1 VSDQHKDE
9 HSVDETSERS
19 VAETSEGSVAEA
31 RVMDG
36 TTWAEFCDT
45 LKTAGGVITGSGSP
59 KDPFERAEGLRYLS
73 RVTRAALEAFV
84 EHGDPRAPALHR
96 PVHETVKMGADNPD
110 MIYENAQISGEHDY
124 LLEGKRGSV
133 AYLGLGS
140 YAGNYGMG
148 GGGRSG
154 ETGYLEAKDLV
165 LGDDGALEVLLS
177 RNEPAPR
184 DDGRKVNWLPMADDT
199 SSLIVRQLFLD
210 RERETPA
217 ELTLRRVSADGARL
231 DALPTPL
238 SCERID
244 KQLLSA
250 ARLVVGAVG
259 LFTGWS
265 MGFQRHENELPLF
278 EQKTAMAAHG
288 DPNITY
294 YHSYWR
300 LEADQA
306 LLVET
311 TPPPCDYWNFQLNN
325 HWMESL
331 DYRFHRIA
339 INKAQA
345 RYQDD
350 GSVRIVVAHRDPGLP
365 NWLSTAGHQR
375 GTMCFRWI
383 RARADEP
390 QPRTRVVTLD
400 ELAAL
405 RDREA
410 AGR

>member
-1 VSDQHKDE
+1 MSDQDRDV
-9 HSVDETSERS
+9 SNETYSE
-19 VAETSEGSVAEA
+19 AEA

-84 EHGDPRAPALHR
+84 EHGDPRAPTLHR

-110 MIYENAQISGEHDY
+110 MIYENAQISGEYDY

-148 GGGRSG
+148 GGGRRG
-154 ETGYLEAKDLV
+154 ETGYRSAKDLE
-165 LGDDGALEVLLS
+165 LGPDGELRVLLS
-177 RNEPAPR
+177 RDKPAPGDHG
-184 DDGRKVNWLPMADDT
+184 DDGDDGDGGKLNWLPMAEDT

-217 ELTLRRVSADGARL
+217 ELTLRRVGKDGASI
-231 DALPTPL
+231 DAAPTPL
-238 SCERID
+238 TCERID

-250 ARLVVGAVG
+250 ARLVCGAVG
-259 LFTGWS
+259 LFTSWS
-265 MGFQRHENELPLF
+265 VGFQKHENELPLF

-300 LEADQA
+300 LAPDQA
-306 LLVET
+306 LLIET

-345 RYQDD
+345 HYEAD
-350 GSVRIVVAHRDPGLP
+350 GSVRIVVAHDDPGLP
-365 NWLSTAGHQR
+365 NWLSTAGHTR

-383 RARADEP
+383 RARAEEP
-390 QPRTRVVTLD
+390 QPQTRVVSID

-405 RDREA
+405 R